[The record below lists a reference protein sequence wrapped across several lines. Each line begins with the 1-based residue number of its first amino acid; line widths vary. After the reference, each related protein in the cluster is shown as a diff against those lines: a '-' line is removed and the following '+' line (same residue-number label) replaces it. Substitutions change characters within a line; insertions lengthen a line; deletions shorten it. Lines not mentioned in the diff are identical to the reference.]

1 MTISHPDLA
10 RDVASALLSIKAVS
24 LSPDQ
29 PFTWASGLH
38 SPIYCDNRITL
49 SDPRTRGLI
58 AEGLATLVTENFTHV
73 DVVAGTATAGIAHA
87 ALAADRLGT
96 PMAYV
101 RSAPK
106 DHGKGNQIEGRIEPG
121 SSVVMVEDLI
131 STGGSVI
138 EAAKAVERLA
148 APSSVCWRSSPT
160 SWNAATRPLCRPAGR
175 CSPCRTIRPSSR
187 SRRRIRPSRRTSWQP
202 SRPGRRIR
210 RPGRTPTEPVPV
222 IRSTCRWG
230 MCSGSIGGVS
240 RDSPHRVSH
249 QSHQISRP
257 AARDGHRRAHV
268 GASEHGTVHDEHV
281 HLVQFDALLPSW
293 GQGGLLVVG
302 GADALGERCSEDAE

>member
-10 RDVASALLSIKAVS
+10 RDVASALLSIRAVS

-58 AEGLATLVTENFTHV
+58 AEGLATLVTENFSHV

-121 SSVVMVEDLI
+121 SLVVMVEDLI

-138 EAAKAVERLA
+138 EAAKAVERAGSTVVGVLAIFSYELERGHQAFAQTGWPLFTLSNYPTLIEVAAANQAITPDQLA
-148 APSSVCWRSSPT
+148 ALKTWSADPQAWS
-160 SWNAATRPLCRPAGR
+160 
-175 CSPCRTIRPSSR
+175 
-187 SRRRIRPSRRTSWQP
+187 
-202 SRPGRRIR
+202 
-210 RPGRTPTEPVPV
+210 
-222 IRSTCRWG
+222 
-230 MCSGSIGGVS
+230 
-240 RDSPHRVSH
+240 D
-249 QSHQISRP
+249 
-257 AARDGHRRAHV
+257 AH
-268 GASEHGTVHDEHV
+268 
-281 HLVQFDALLPSW
+281 
-293 GQGGLLVVG
+293 
-302 GADALGERCSEDAE
+302 

>member
-10 RDVASALLSIKAVS
+10 RDVASALLSIRAVS

-58 AEGLATLVTENFTHV
+58 AEGLATLVTENFSHV

-87 ALAADRLGT
+87 ALAADRLGA

-138 EAAKAVERLA
+138 EAAKAVERAGSTVVGVLAIFSYELERGHQAFAQTGWPLFTLSNYPTLIEVAAANQAITPDQLA
-148 APSSVCWRSSPT
+148 ALKTWSADPQAWS
-160 SWNAATRPLCRPAGR
+160 
-175 CSPCRTIRPSSR
+175 
-187 SRRRIRPSRRTSWQP
+187 
-202 SRPGRRIR
+202 
-210 RPGRTPTEPVPV
+210 
-222 IRSTCRWG
+222 
-230 MCSGSIGGVS
+230 
-240 RDSPHRVSH
+240 D
-249 QSHQISRP
+249 
-257 AARDGHRRAHV
+257 AH
-268 GASEHGTVHDEHV
+268 
-281 HLVQFDALLPSW
+281 
-293 GQGGLLVVG
+293 
-302 GADALGERCSEDAE
+302 

>member
-10 RDVASALLSIKAVS
+10 RDVASALLSIRAVS

-58 AEGLATLVTENFTHV
+58 AEGLATLVTENFSHV

-138 EAAKAVERLA
+138 EAAKAVERAGSTVVGVLAIFSYELERGHQAFAQTSWPLFTLSNYPTLIEIAAANQAITPDQLA
-148 APSSVCWRSSPT
+148 ALKTWSADPQAWS
-160 SWNAATRPLCRPAGR
+160 
-175 CSPCRTIRPSSR
+175 
-187 SRRRIRPSRRTSWQP
+187 
-202 SRPGRRIR
+202 
-210 RPGRTPTEPVPV
+210 
-222 IRSTCRWG
+222 
-230 MCSGSIGGVS
+230 
-240 RDSPHRVSH
+240 D
-249 QSHQISRP
+249 
-257 AARDGHRRAHV
+257 AH
-268 GASEHGTVHDEHV
+268 
-281 HLVQFDALLPSW
+281 
-293 GQGGLLVVG
+293 
-302 GADALGERCSEDAE
+302 

>member
-10 RDVASALLSIKAVS
+10 RDVASALLSIRAVS

-58 AEGLATLVTENFTHV
+58 AEGLATLVTENFSHV

-121 SSVVMVEDLI
+121 SLVVMVEDLI

-138 EAAKAVERLA
+138 EAAKAVERVGSTVVGVLAIFSYELERGHQAFAQTGWPLFTLSNYPTLIEVAAANQAITPDQLA
-148 APSSVCWRSSPT
+148 ALKTWSADPQAWS
-160 SWNAATRPLCRPAGR
+160 
-175 CSPCRTIRPSSR
+175 
-187 SRRRIRPSRRTSWQP
+187 
-202 SRPGRRIR
+202 
-210 RPGRTPTEPVPV
+210 
-222 IRSTCRWG
+222 
-230 MCSGSIGGVS
+230 
-240 RDSPHRVSH
+240 DSH
-249 QSHQISRP
+249 
-257 AARDGHRRAHV
+257 
-268 GASEHGTVHDEHV
+268 
-281 HLVQFDALLPSW
+281 
-293 GQGGLLVVG
+293 
-302 GADALGERCSEDAE
+302 

>member
-10 RDVASALLSIKAVS
+10 RDVASALLSIRAVS

-58 AEGLATLVTENFTHV
+58 AEGLATLVTENFSHV

-121 SSVVMVEDLI
+121 SLVVMVEDLI

-138 EAAKAVERLA
+138 EAAKAVERAGSTVVGVLAIFSYELERGHQAFAQTGWPLFTLSNYPTLIEVAAANQAITPDQLA
-148 APSSVCWRSSPT
+148 ALKTWSADPQAWS
-160 SWNAATRPLCRPAGR
+160 
-175 CSPCRTIRPSSR
+175 
-187 SRRRIRPSRRTSWQP
+187 
-202 SRPGRRIR
+202 
-210 RPGRTPTEPVPV
+210 
-222 IRSTCRWG
+222 
-230 MCSGSIGGVS
+230 
-240 RDSPHRVSH
+240 DSH
-249 QSHQISRP
+249 
-257 AARDGHRRAHV
+257 
-268 GASEHGTVHDEHV
+268 
-281 HLVQFDALLPSW
+281 
-293 GQGGLLVVG
+293 
-302 GADALGERCSEDAE
+302 